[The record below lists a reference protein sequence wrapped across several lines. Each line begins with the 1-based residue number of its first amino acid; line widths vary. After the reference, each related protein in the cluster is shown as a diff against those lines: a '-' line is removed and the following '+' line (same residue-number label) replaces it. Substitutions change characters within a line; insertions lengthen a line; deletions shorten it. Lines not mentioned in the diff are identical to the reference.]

1 MYDPLSVHVARAEVA
16 ETGAIGPSTTLKHGA
31 IERNKRCMLAYLGH
45 RAELLTAMRWQFGAV
60 LPPEVKLN
68 MCEPETEFFS
78 KLDCSIDKFH
88 FKNHVDAYCH
98 EHFDPNKKKD
108 LDNVNTEICKGGE

>member
-1 MYDPLSVHVARAEVA
+1 MYGILIDFIESIPDKTR
-16 ETGAIGPSTTLKHGA
+16 LKHLIYDDVCHLFWFGQN
-31 IERNKRCMLAYLGH
+31 ILVLNRN
-45 RAELLTAMRWQFGAV
+45 
-60 LPPEVKLN
+60 
-68 MCEPETEFFS
+68 PETEFFS